1 MTVTGI
7 PLSTPLPDGSSTNVG
22 GDSALVLAPGELLA
36 TDMRVP
42 GLPCPQPCGIDTTP
56 GLIASVTLTGTLISP
71 AADFTVT
78 TSLSA
83 TPQRAASSGWIS
95 KVHRSFPFISAG
107 TLCSQVLFDRR
118 CLRLTRTSG
127 SARRLL

>member
-7 PLSTPLPDGSSTNVG
+7 PLRTPLPDGSSTNVG
-22 GDSALVLAPGELLA
+22 GESTLVLAPGALLA

-56 GLIASVTLTGTLISP
+56 GLIASVISTGTLISP

-78 TSLSA
+78 TSSSA
-83 TPQRAASSGWIS
+83 TPHRAASAGGSS
-95 KVHRSFPFISAG
+95 SVQRALPFISAG
-107 TLCSQVLFDRR
+107 TLCIHVLFD
-118 CLRLTRTSG
+118 
-127 SARRLL
+127 